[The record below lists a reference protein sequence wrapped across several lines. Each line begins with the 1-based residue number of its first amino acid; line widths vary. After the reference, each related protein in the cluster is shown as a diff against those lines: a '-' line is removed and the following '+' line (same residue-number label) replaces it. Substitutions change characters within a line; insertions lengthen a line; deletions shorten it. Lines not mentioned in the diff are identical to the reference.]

1 MITIILVSL
10 TLLQNLVLMRRLES
24 AVSLS
29 EEDRSS
35 AKAGMVQLQ
44 VCLIILVMLQVTL
57 FLV

>member
-10 TLLQNLVLMRRLES
+10 ILLQNLVLMRRLES
-24 AVSLS
+24 AASLS

-44 VCLIILVMLQVTL
+44 VCLIVLVMLQVSL